1 MPPDDPREAIW
12 ADAFNSYLSARLHP
26 TEARVKADEAL
37 AEYEGRWPA
46 SVAAPVVVAGLDG
59 AMLQRA
65 IAQLDADGRWDAKL
79 VLSSL
84 FEAVMD
90 AQVRGEK
97 LAKWTPP
104 PRGGG

>member
-1 MPPDDPREAIW
+1 VSDPREEIW
-12 ADAFNSYLSARLHP
+12 GKAFYSYLATRIHP
-26 TEARVKADEAL
+26 TEARMKADEAL
-37 AEYEGRWPA
+37 EEHESRWPA
-46 SVAAPVVVAGLDG
+46 AVAAPVVVAGLDG

-65 IAQLDADGRWDAKL
+65 ITQLNADGRWDAKL

-90 AQVRGEK
+90 AQVRGDK
-97 LAKWTPP
+97 LSKWTPP